1 MRFKVIA
8 ALVVATALT
17 GASEGVALATSRTS
31 GTAGLAAKTPNAP
44 AGGSVKILVTP
55 SKTGN
60 GGTILITGA
69 IGDYGKTLS
78 IDKNGKADPN
88 GTYAK
93 ITLHKGTFE
102 VNLTTF
108 EAKANKAEFPIDKAS
123 CSSEGSVTGPVTLF
137 KGTGLYEGIKGTAN
151 ITETVAWILPR
162 YTSGKNK
169 GQCNGNQSLDYFSS
183 ITGNGTVS
191 F

>member
-1 MRFKVIA
+1 
-8 ALVVATALT
+8 
-17 GASEGVALATSRTS
+17 
-31 GTAGLAAKTPNAP
+31 
-44 AGGSVKILVTP
+44 VKILVTP

-137 KGTGLYEGIKGTAN
+137 KGTGLYEGI
-151 ITETVAWILPR
+151 LPR